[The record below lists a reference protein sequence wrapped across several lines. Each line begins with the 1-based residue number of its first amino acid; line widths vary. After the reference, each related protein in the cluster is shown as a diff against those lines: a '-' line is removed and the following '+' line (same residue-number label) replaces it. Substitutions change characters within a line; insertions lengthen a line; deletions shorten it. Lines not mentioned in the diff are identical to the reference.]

1 MAKRLVYVPNL
12 HGNVLVAPFEIE
24 FTWAPGLATSQK
36 QKNIRAL
43 HEAAGKRNLPK
54 VLEISTKS
62 ENATGVALSAF
73 NLQLVLHSG
82 VKGSVESI
90 FQASKVFEHGGPYLD
105 LLSKGSRA
113 AKTDERLKSSGQLIG
128 FQLEGD
134 DWPLQ
139 PTTVFYDWLYLKA
152 LVQNPELANE
162 LSNFDGFTDIEFN
175 PQRSLNCQAAS
186 AALYVALLKRDEPVI
201 GLLRTRDRFVNRIV
215 RANRKE
221 S

>member
-12 HGNVLVAPFEIE
+12 NGNVLVAPFEIE

-43 HEAAGKRNLPK
+43 HEAAGKRNLTN

-62 ENATGVALSAF
+62 ANPIGVALSAF
-73 NLQLVLHSG
+73 NLQLVLPSG

-105 LLSKGSRA
+105 LLSKESKA
-113 AKTDERLKSSGQLIG
+113 AKSDERLKTSGRLMG
-128 FQLEGD
+128 FQLEFD

-139 PTTVFYDWLYLKA
+139 PTTVFYDWLYLNA
-152 LVQNPELANE
+152 LKQNQALADA
-162 LSNFDGFTDIEFN
+162 LPNFDGFTDIEFN
-175 PQRSLNCQAAS
+175 PQRSLNCQASA
-186 AALYVALLKRDEPVI
+186 AALYVALLKRNELDDR
-201 GLLRTRDRFVNRIV
+201 LRTRDRFINRIV
-215 RANRKE
+215 RSSVKDG
-221 S
+221 